1 MGFWSSA
8 GKMALDV
15 GKGMVDVSKL
25 IQEYKFE
32 DYRFLERKLNTGS
45 SNERLVAKT
54 VLESRGYTVTSSIF
68 GYKVEK

>member
-15 GKGMVDVSKL
+15 GKGMVDTGKL
-25 IQEYKFE
+25 MQEYQFE
-32 DYRFLERKLNTGS
+32 DDRFLERKLSTGS
-45 SNERLVAKT
+45 TNEKLAAKT
-54 VLESRGYTVTSSIF
+54 VLQSRGYTVTSSIF